1 MNLVDALVLGTL
13 GLQILRGL
21 AGGFVRGSVGIA
33 GWVLGGLLAWQDP
46 GLVPG
51 LARGAGIWPLGPG
64 PADRVMTLVAV
75 VVLLNAVAM
84 LLKWAIHKTPLAGV
98 DRVLGAFLGALTG
111 LVIVSVPL
119 VAIAQFPLISQIPAV
134 RQTLAQSWSVSRLE
148 PLIGEVTAAATGW
161 ISPVSPPASGTPAP
175 AIRPAAGQP
184 RRGG

>member
-1 MNLVDALVLGTL
+1 
-13 GLQILRGL
+13 
-21 AGGFVRGSVGIA
+21 
-33 GWVLGGLLAWQDP
+33 
-46 GLVPG
+46 
-51 LARGAGIWPLGPG
+51 
-64 PADRVMTLVAV
+64 
-75 VVLLNAVAM
+75 
-84 LLKWAIHKTPLAGV
+84 
-98 DRVLGAFLGALTG
+98 
-111 LVIVSVPL
+111 VIVSVPL